1 MSMIIKKQGSKEYA
15 YLSVREGDKVRQKYV
30 GGTDDPKVKKLLAI
44 ESDNKAVPER
54 LAYLFWDTNIKNIQI
69 KKHTIYIIGRIL
81 ELGDLDA
88 VEWMQMVYP
97 GAKIVE
103 VLLTIHNLSDKS
115 RNFWRLYYGVDN
127 A

>member
-69 KKHTIYIIGRIL
+69 KKHTSYIIGRIL